1 MDGKTATGDGFAVTS
16 HSLDSTAQM
25 LELAYTTNGTPQ
37 IAAIAG
43 EFLSAQIVGEE
54 AAETQATETSGT
66 IQIEVPQNTGLLR
79 SGSVTLSLAE
89 DESRTVYDL
98 DLPVGGGTDVREVI
112 IDVHACGVEAGEN
125 IELMFELTTSWL
137 GWFDV
142 LDDLTVRV
150 SFNELS
156 SMIGQELTD
165 HVGER
170 FYIEASNNGE
180 CWFGPIPASGN
191 IEAELV

>member
-1 MDGKTATGDGFAVTS
+1 M
-16 HSLDSTAQM
+16 
-25 LELAYTTNGTPQ
+25 
-37 IAAIAG
+37 
-43 EFLSAQIVGEE
+43 
-54 AAETQATETSGT
+54 
-66 IQIEVPQNTGLLR
+66 
-79 SGSVTLSLAE
+79 
-89 DESRTVYDL
+89 YDL

-170 FYIEASNNGE
+170 FYIEAGNNGE

>member
-1 MDGKTATGDGFAVTS
+1 MVVCLEEDPAVSITV
-16 HSLDSTAQM
+16 TVVQ
-25 LELAYTTNGTPQ
+25 
-37 IAAIAG
+37 AG
-43 EFLSAQIVGEE
+43 A
-54 AAETQATETSGT
+54 
-66 IQIEVPQNTGLLR
+66 VP
-79 SGSVTLSLAE
+79 
-89 DESRTVYDL
+89 DERM
-98 DLPVGGGTDVREVI
+98 VI
-112 IDVHACGVEAGEN
+112 IDVHACGVEAGESM
-125 IELMFELTTSWL
+125 ELMFELTTPWL

-150 SFNELS
+150 SFEELS
-156 SMIGQELTD
+156 SMIGEELTD